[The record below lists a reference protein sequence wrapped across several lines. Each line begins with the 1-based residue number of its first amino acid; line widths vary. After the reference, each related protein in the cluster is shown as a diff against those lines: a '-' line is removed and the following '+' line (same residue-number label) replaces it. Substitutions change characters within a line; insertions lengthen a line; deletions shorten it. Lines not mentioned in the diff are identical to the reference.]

1 MKNSDFWK
9 VARYATGLA
18 YLGVATSIITA
29 VVGIDDAWA
38 QKSRIAGKPNC
49 ADACRFDM
57 STLPRRGANVSE
69 IAPYI
74 RWHEGIV
81 TLCGQTNEGQA
92 LIDCIGRMM
101 GRLSGGVNFSDVPA
115 KAPQIIAQTAEAATI
130 RGKPKAEALVVLRR
144 AASIIRGIAT
154 KSAADVS
161 PAYNALSGVLGRAIA
176 VIERG
181 G

>member
-1 MKNSDFWK
+1 MKNSGFWK

-18 YLGVATSIITA
+18 YLGVATSVITA
-29 VVGIDDAWA
+29 VGIDDAWT
-38 QKSRIAGKPNC
+38 QKSALAGKPNC

-57 STLPRRGANVSE
+57 SSLPPRGANVSA

-81 TLCGQTNEGQA
+81 TRCRQTNEGQA

-101 GRLSGGVNFSDVPA
+101 GLLSRGVNFSDVPA
-115 KAPQIIAQTAEAATI
+115 KAPQIVAQTAEAATI
-130 RGKPKAEALVVLRR
+130 RGKPKAEALVVLHR
-144 AASIIRGIAT
+144 AASIIRGMAT
-154 KSAADVS
+154 KNAADVL